1 MPPDGQ
7 GGALLP
13 NKTWTGMIGQ
23 LVDGKIEIG
32 LEKTHFWK
40 LALGEFTYGEL
51 AFGELAFVELAFVEL
66 TFGELAFGELT
77 YENLLL
83 KSW

>member
-32 LEKTHFWK
+32 LEKTHF
-40 LALGEFTYGEL
+40 
-51 AFGELAFVELAFVEL
+51 
-66 TFGELAFGELT
+66 
-77 YENLLL
+77 
-83 KSW
+83 